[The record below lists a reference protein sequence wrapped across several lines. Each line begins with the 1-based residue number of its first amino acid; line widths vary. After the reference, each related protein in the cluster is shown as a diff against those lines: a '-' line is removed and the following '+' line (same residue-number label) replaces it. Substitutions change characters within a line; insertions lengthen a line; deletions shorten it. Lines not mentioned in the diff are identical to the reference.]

1 MTAGRSWGGTAGMS
15 GARLPGTCGRLLS
28 SLMCRSSS
36 PLALRLWLTPL
47 LRRRQLGIRVAQF
60 CQIRRARSG
69 VQLGQQT
76 IVQWVT
82 LEPGDPAVRVV
93 EIAEDDCPG
102 RARRLAGGD
111 HIAVADAAILL
122 LRLDARGVDALHT
135 IGAFFH
141 HAACAHRDVR
151 VAQPLQAGG
160 LIIGVLEKIKTPD
173 LVGAIVRAVA

>member
-1 MTAGRSWGGTAGMS
+1 
-15 GARLPGTCGRLLS
+15 
-28 SLMCRSSS
+28 
-36 PLALRLWLTPL
+36 
-47 LRRRQLGIRVAQF
+47 
-60 CQIRRARSG
+60 
-69 VQLGQQT
+69 
-76 IVQWVT
+76 
-82 LEPGDPAVRVV
+82 
-93 EIAEDDCPG
+93 DCPG

-160 LIIGVLEKIKTPD
+160 LIISVLEKIKTPD
-173 LVGAIVRAVA
+173 LVGAVVRAVARADTAIVDHIVQAFAAVHRGPHRTYHFARRVFAVHA